1 MMTDQEKELLR
12 LLALKMSWPRNG
24 GRDEFDTDVKLDRAI
39 DRAMVRLVMLSVG
52 LDPAVTYRASHLIHE

>member
-39 DRAMVRLVMLSVG
+39 DRAMVAVFKPVVLRRV
-52 LDPAVTYRASHLIHE
+52 DPEAKG